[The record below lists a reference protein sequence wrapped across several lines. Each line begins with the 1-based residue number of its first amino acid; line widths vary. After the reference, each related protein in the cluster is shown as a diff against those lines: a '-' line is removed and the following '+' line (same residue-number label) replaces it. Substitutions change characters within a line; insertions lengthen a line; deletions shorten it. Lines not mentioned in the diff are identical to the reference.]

1 MHLGPSRPPR
11 AGLHQCAMPE
21 VGSFFD
27 ANAGSYGVRDAGLR
41 AFHVE
46 IARRLEAALHGSVLC
61 IGGPWAQHRVPAGVR
76 LTIVDLSRGML
87 DKYRRD
93 GATVALADARALPFG
108 HESFDH
114 VVMPLVLHHVAGR
127 NADEAQAGARA
138 VIAEA
143 ARVLRRGGRL
153 WISELCV
160 GRAIYRAERALAPAT
175 RGLLDLAGVP
185 LVIMHSARFY
195 RNALREA
202 GLFDAHAE
210 AVEVAGAS
218 SLDLITPVIGV
229 PWLKVPRFLY
239 PVTPTLLTARR
250 G

>member
-1 MHLGPSRPPR
+1 MS
-11 AGLHQCAMPE
+11 E

-41 AFHVE
+41 AFHGA
-46 IARRLEAALHGSVLC
+46 IARRLEGALHGAVLC
-61 IGGPWAQHRVPAGVR
+61 IGGLWAQHRVPAGVQ

-87 DKYRRD
+87 DKYRSE
-93 GATVALADARALPFG
+93 GATVALADARALPFADQ
-108 HESFDH
+108 SFDH

-138 VIAEA
+138 VIVEA
-143 ARVLRRGGRL
+143 ARVLRGGGRA

-160 GRAIYRAERALAPAT
+160 GRAVYRAERVLAPAT
-175 RGLLDLAGVP
+175 RGLMGLAGAP
-185 LVIMHSARFY
+185 LVVMHSARFY

-210 AVEVAGAS
+210 AIEVNGANP
-218 SLDLITPVIGV
+218 LDLITPVIGV

-239 PVTPTLLTARR
+239 PVTPTLLSARR